1 MTKKFPGKIAKI
13 LNETK
18 AELSGLYPGRL
29 KGIILFGSYA
39 RGDYATGSDIDLLM
53 LLDNIADATTE
64 RERYFPTVCNL
75 SLKYDTVVSVV
86 PMDYETYLSA
96 KTPLILNARKEGIRI

>member
-1 MTKKFPGKIAKI
+1 MAKKLPEKIVKI
-13 LNETK
+13 LTETK
-18 AELSGLYPGRL
+18 VELSGLYPGRL

-53 LLDNIADATTE
+53 LLDSITDPTTE
-64 RERYFPTVCNL
+64 RERYFPTICNL
-75 SLKYDTVVSVV
+75 SLKYDMVVSVV
-86 PMDYETYLSA
+86 PMDYETYRNT